1 MHETVAASWVGSG
14 LSLSAAG
21 QAQGKVYSF
30 IPSCNTGGGRSWQ
43 RLDLTLTALFSDDW
57 QVLLACLRSD
67 QEGFKEPLVLRP
79 GLPAGR
85 GW

>member
-1 MHETVAASWVGSG
+1 MHEMVAASWVGSG

-21 QAQGKVYSF
+21 QAQGKGLQF
-30 IPSCNTGGGRSWQ
+30 HPFLQHWGGRSWQ
-43 RLDLTLTALFSDDW
+43 TLDLTALFSDDW

-67 QEGFKEPLVLRP
+67 QGGFKEPPVLRP